1 MNRIN
6 LRDIS
11 QFVVLRRFNTREIL
25 DDDKLMPHVWA
36 LIRTG
41 LLICLMSTVSDED
54 VKTEASKIEKTW
66 VMSTLGMIL
75 AFFLFVWVIQCFM
88 TLSG

>member
-11 QFVVLRRFNTREIL
+11 QFIVFRRFNTRAIL
-25 DDDKLMPHVWA
+25 DDEKCMPHVWS

-41 LLICLMSTVSDED
+41 LLIWLMSAVSSED

-66 VMSTLGMIL
+66 LLSTLGMIL
-75 AFFLFVWVIQCFM
+75 AFFIYVWAI
-88 TLSG
+88 